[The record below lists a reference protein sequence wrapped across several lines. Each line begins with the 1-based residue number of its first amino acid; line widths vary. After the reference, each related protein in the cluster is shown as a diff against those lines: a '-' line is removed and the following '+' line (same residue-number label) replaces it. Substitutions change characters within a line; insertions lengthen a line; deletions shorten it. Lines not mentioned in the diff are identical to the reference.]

1 MLKSIGTK
9 LTLSVIG
16 SVIAG
21 LIFMIAIVSYEV
33 SYDMEKEA
41 ENALNIASK
50 RYVNYM
56 QSAFNEP
63 FLLSKVLGS
72 SIQQVINDNGNID
85 INILE
90 NLTKE
95 ILDSSMY
102 TTYAFLY
109 IKDLSIL
116 SGNKEKYTQNGNLS
130 IVYNDSTPGIDGGV
144 KASIQNKNMHNS
156 IPVISKIE
164 NNVHNKE
171 QKITFSSVKR
181 FDYGN
186 GEFLGINL
194 GMPIFNQ
201 KGDFAGVI
209 GFSLEL
215 SQLSKTLLDPS
226 LNFHEGDLRLLLTD
240 DGTFVIHENPNAILQ
255 KINEYNRSPSV
266 APILSAI
273 KEHRDILINNFHT
286 ATGLTSY
293 ASVAS
298 FSTLENSSHWS
309 ILVTTPKNSVLAP
322 LYQLQFIIIIVA
334 IIFLIIISAIVYMCI
349 KYMVSAKINSIF
361 KSLQNFFD
369 FINHKT
375 KNVSTI
381 EVKSNDE
388 FGQIS
393 SAINE
398 NILATKKGLEQDNQ
412 AVKESVQTVSVV
424 EGGNLTARITA
435 NPRNPQLIE
444 LKN

>member
-16 SVIAG
+16 SVMVS
-21 LIFMIAIVSYEV
+21 LVFMIAIISWKVSQN
-33 SYDMEKEA
+33 MEKEA
-41 ENALNIASK
+41 EIALDIASK

-56 QSAFNEP
+56 QSTLNEP
-63 FLLSKVLGS
+63 FLLSKALGA

-85 INILE
+85 INVLE
-90 NLTKE
+90 NLTKKT
-95 ILDSSMY
+95 LDSSMH

-109 IKDLSIL
+109 IKDLSVL
-116 SGNKEKYTQNGNLS
+116 SGNKEKDIQNGNLS
-130 IVYNDSTPGIDGGV
+130 IVYNDSTPGIDGGI
-144 KASIQNKNMHNS
+144 KTFIQNKNMYNS

-164 NNVHNKE
+164 NNVHNVHNKE
-171 QKITFSSVKR
+171 QKITFGSVKR
-181 FDYGN
+181 LDYGN

-215 SQLSKTLLDPS
+215 SQMSKALLDPS

-240 DGTFVIHENPNAILQ
+240 DGTFVIHENPKAILQ
-255 KINEYNRSPSV
+255 KINEYNHSPSV

-273 KEHRDILINNFHT
+273 KEHRDILINNFYT

-293 ASVAS
+293 ASVSS

-309 ILVTTPKNSVLAP
+309 ILVTTPRTSVLAP
-322 LYQLQFIIIIVA
+322 LYHLQLIIVA
-334 IIFLIIISAIVYMCI
+334 VVVIFLIIISAIVYMCI

-369 FINHKT
+369 
-375 KNVSTI
+375 
-381 EVKSNDE
+381 
-388 FGQIS
+388 
-393 SAINE
+393 
-398 NILATKKGLEQDNQ
+398 
-412 AVKESVQTVSVV
+412 
-424 EGGNLTARITA
+424 
-435 NPRNPQLIE
+435 
-444 LKN
+444 

>member
-21 LIFMIAIVSYEV
+21 LIFMIAIVSYRV

-41 ENALNIASK
+41 ESALNIASK

-72 SIQQVINDNGNID
+72 SIQQVINDDGNID

-95 ILDSSMY
+95 TLDSSVY

-109 IKDLSIL
+109 IKDLSVL

-130 IVYNDSTPGIDGGV
+130 IVYNDSTPGIDGGI
-144 KASIQNKNMHNS
+144 KTSIQNKNMHNS

-171 QKITFSSVKR
+171 QKITFGSVKR

-194 GMPIFNQ
+194 GVPIFNQ
-201 KGDFAGVI
+201 KGGFAGVI

-215 SQLSKTLLDPS
+215 SQLSKALLDPS

-266 APILSAI
+266 APVLSAI
-273 KEHRDILINNFHT
+273 KEHRDILINNFYT
-286 ATGLTSY
+286 STGLTSY

-361 KSLQNFFD
+361 KSLQ
-369 FINHKT
+369 
-375 KNVSTI
+375 
-381 EVKSNDE
+381 
-388 FGQIS
+388 
-393 SAINE
+393 
-398 NILATKKGLEQDNQ
+398 
-412 AVKESVQTVSVV
+412 
-424 EGGNLTARITA
+424 
-435 NPRNPQLIE
+435 
-444 LKN
+444 